1 MESAAMIPF
10 TDAHTHRKA
19 ESAGVLALRN
29 LAYPS
34 ERAHSSGN
42 VLFSAGIH
50 PYDVLT
56 RKFESLKAYLLEN
69 RCSAVGECGLDRSI
83 EIDFELQKQC
93 FLRQAELAGELSLPL
108 VLHCVRAYPEMIALK
123 KRFGSSVSWVIH
135 GFRGR
140 EQTAREL
147 LKHGF
152 TLSLSSVWLRHI
164 DKLYDCII
172 DSGFL
177 LETDDGKEK
186 IEELYPL
193 AACLA
198 GMDAGELK
206 ERIYRKFTGIFH
218 YE

>member
-29 LAYPS
+29 LAYPL
-34 ERAHSSGN
+34 ERAHSAGDA
-42 VLFSAGIH
+42 LFSAGIH

-56 RKFESLKAYLLEN
+56 QNFEPLKAYLLES

-83 EIDFELQKQC
+83 EIDFDLQKRC
-93 FLRQAELAGELSLPL
+93 LLHQAELAGELALPL

-123 KRFGSSVSWVIH
+123 KRIGSSIPWVVH
-135 GFRGR
+135 GFRGN
-140 EQTAREL
+140 EQAAREL

-152 TLSLSSVWLRHI
+152 TLSLSAVWLRHI

-172 DSGFL
+172 SSGFL
-177 LETDDGKEK
+177 LETDDGEEK

-193 AACLA
+193 AARLA

-218 YE
+218 HE

>member
-1 MESAAMIPF
+1 MC
-10 TDAHTHRKA
+10 
-19 ESAGVLALRN
+19 
-29 LAYPS
+29 
-34 ERAHSSGN
+34 SSD
-42 VLFSAGIH
+42 L
-50 PYDVLT
+50 
-56 RKFESLKAYLLEN
+56 
-69 RCSAVGECGLDRSI
+69 
-83 EIDFELQKQC
+83 
-93 FLRQAELAGELSLPL
+93 L
-108 VLHCVRAYPEMIALK
+108 VLHCVRAYPEIIALK

-152 TLSLSSVWLRHI
+152 TLSLSSVWLMHI